1 MSEVNFSL
9 CVFSGR
15 SLGCSLISWCDVE
28 FPQASLQAPTLNSVA
43 HELDS
48 FDNRR
53 FPDRCQ
59 QLVCKL
65 RGCQDRLLRIVE
77 EMLCELFPEE
87 HMRAPRDYRVKFPDD
102 VLHDSF
108 PGQLWFAAE
117 CLAAGSS
124 IVDRDFESDAIR
136 PLAKALSRHIDDMRE
151 ILKSQS
157 LKNPAV
163 YPEKSAREYEL
174 QLELV
179 VLFSETLLRAKARGY
194 ITDEQIETCDPT
206 IMFSLPDWQ
215 LFAPFRA
222 LFKKIRL
229 LLNGLN
235 EDELSTLE
243 IKLSSSSGGDE
254 LNDDD
259 DDDDDDVELYS
270 DFIRKRKD
278 CKEDPDQRC
287 GPSAPENVATTS
299 NNIIHRLFVCIAGI
313 ADQWQSTYPS
323 DLRTVLK
330 MVFHPEEEE
339 EENSSI
345 YEEVGRVATTGGN
358 EEETGVDVAAE
369 PKFGVPW
376 VPDEEC
382 DGCSMCEMKFSF
394 IVDDIIVV
402 VVGKYSAAVARPTRF
417 HFPLWVTRKLCAYV
431 IVVSTSSWPASTIP
445 CQLELYPTVVKVPPP
460 PPAAALYNQ
469 VIQLQLL
476 VILISSNIFF
486 PNFFCSVYV
495 TDRKMP
501 FCVTLAYFFSKLI
514 LFKFPIIEIVVFRY
528 KFICGILN
536 FETFAGFE
544 SAFISGSHDLLG
556 KWNPSA
562 GLPMVKDT
570 IEENKWYIQIMLPVG
585 EKIQYRFFSAISE
598 PRTSLANPRHFI
610 THYEGSSHPR
620 EIFLSDESET
630 RIILCEF
637 GEFEKQA
644 FENSGWLTCQNE
656 VLLTIDA
663 SMVRFMHPQ
672 KLHHVH
678 LKVGAFRTMSSYD
691 PQFSVEENTYDDFQ
705 ESCWPS
711 WYSHFKSH
719 DCAFKENRNE
729 MLSITPRDIWIFKA
743 QFFTTDESIFKVE
756 FFSISDEEGDS
767 PVVEQIGTAIVLTS
781 ALQNYRGSIKLPICD
796 VKNKVVGS
804 FVAELLIIKPI
815 TDIKQTLECGFTEV
829 KKKHNRTM
837 NIGHRGVGQSCA
849 KPCTLP
855 ENTIASFKAA
865 TLV

>member
-1 MSEVNFSL
+1 LAFNFNVQQKFIHIYMILKKTVNNHHNY
-9 CVFSGR
+9 R
-15 SLGCSLISWCDVE
+15 NLGC
-28 FPQASLQAPTLNSVA
+28 ASFNVVP
-43 HELDS
+43 
-48 FDNRR
+48 
-53 FPDRCQ
+53 
-59 QLVCKL
+59 
-65 RGCQDRLLRIVE
+65 G
-77 EMLCELFPEE
+77 LCCGE
-87 HMRAPRDYRVKFPDD
+87 
-102 VLHDSF
+102 
-108 PGQLWFAAE
+108 
-117 CLAAGSS
+117 S
-124 IVDRDFESDAIR
+124 I
-136 PLAKALSRHIDDMRE
+136 
-151 ILKSQS
+151 
-157 LKNPAV
+157 
-163 YPEKSAREYEL
+163 
-174 QLELV
+174 
-179 VLFSETLLRAKARGY
+179 
-194 ITDEQIETCDPT
+194 
-206 IMFSLPDWQ
+206 
-215 LFAPFRA
+215 
-222 LFKKIRL
+222 
-229 LLNGLN
+229 
-235 EDELSTLE
+235 
-243 IKLSSSSGGDE
+243 
-254 LNDDD
+254 
-259 DDDDDDVELYS
+259 
-270 DFIRKRKD
+270 
-278 CKEDPDQRC
+278 
-287 GPSAPENVATTS
+287 
-299 NNIIHRLFVCIAGI
+299 
-313 ADQWQSTYPS
+313 
-323 DLRTVLK
+323 
-330 MVFHPEEEE
+330 
-339 EENSSI
+339 
-345 YEEVGRVATTGGN
+345 RVASRWLPFYSTNMSIKEVEVT
-358 EEETGVDVAAE
+358 
-369 PKFGVPW
+369 
-376 VPDEEC
+376 
-382 DGCSMCEMKFSF
+382 F
-394 IVDDIIVV
+394 ILT
-402 VVGKYSAAVARPTRF
+402 SA
-417 HFPLWVTRKLCAYV
+417 
-431 IVVSTSSWPASTIP
+431 
-445 CQLELYPTVVKVPPP
+445 
-460 PPAAALYNQ
+460 
-469 VIQLQLL
+469 
-476 VILISSNIFF
+476 
-486 PNFFCSVYV
+486 
-495 TDRKMP
+495 
-501 FCVTLAYFFSKLI
+501 
-514 LFKFPIIEIVVFRY
+514 
-528 KFICGILN
+528 
-536 FETFAGFE
+536 FAGFE

-865 TLV
+865 TLSGADFVEFDVQMTKDWLPVVYHDFFVKIWARKRPSNRTLNLNDHDDFSVQTIAVSDLTKDELDMLMMVDEQKFANRSDVQGNLIKDSEVDAELLPFPLLIQVLQHQSLPSCVGFMIEVKYPQKLKCGCSELYENYTERNAYVDVIVTDVLKNAHQRKIIFSSFDPDVCLMLKIKQNRYPVLFLTQGDNSRYEIYEDWRTWSSDTAVKFAFVHDLAGVAFHSEELLSNIAPYRRALKLNLATFVWGDDLDESRHREYFRNLHFDELIVMALFERFRREIGFACLLYVDQIVHNIFCVVICESMQIEKSNFTN

>member
-1 MSEVNFSL
+1 MLNFRKLL
-9 CVFSGR
+9 CK
-15 SLGCSLISWCDVE
+15 
-28 FPQASLQAPTLNSVA
+28 PQVDDWSPLAKFFFADEALNSVA

-163 YPEKSAREYEL
+163 YPEKVRRSLHVFDHLFAEFELNYVSTMVPVKSAREYEL

-206 IMFSLPDWQ
+206 IMFSLPRLAIVCGLAIYPDGPLDLNRAVESTCEMLQ
-215 LFAPFRA
+215 PFRA

-243 IKLSSSSGGDE
+243 IKLSSSSGGGE

-299 NNIIHRLFVCIAGI
+299 SSEAVVARTTDWRRAYRSPKDIIHRLFVCIAGI

-394 IVDDIIVV
+394 IRRRHHCRCCGKIFCGRCTSNTLPLPALGYAKAVRVCDRCFDQQLACVDDSL
-402 VVGKYSAAVARPTRF
+402 SA
-417 HFPLWVTRKLCAYV
+417 
-431 IVVSTSSWPASTIP
+431 
-445 CQLELYPTVVKVPPP
+445 
-460 PPAAALYNQ
+460 
-469 VIQLQLL
+469 
-476 VILISSNIFF
+476 
-486 PNFFCSVYV
+486 
-495 TDRKMP
+495 
-501 FCVTLAYFFSKLI
+501 
-514 LFKFPIIEIVVFRY
+514 
-528 KFICGILN
+528 
-536 FETFAGFE
+536 
-544 SAFISGSHDLLG
+544 
-556 KWNPSA
+556 
-562 GLPMVKDT
+562 
-570 IEENKWYIQIMLPVG
+570 
-585 EKIQYRFFSAISE
+585 
-598 PRTSLANPRHFI
+598 
-610 THYEGSSHPR
+610 
-620 EIFLSDESET
+620 
-630 RIILCEF
+630 
-637 GEFEKQA
+637 
-644 FENSGWLTCQNE
+644 
-656 VLLTIDA
+656 
-663 SMVRFMHPQ
+663 
-672 KLHHVH
+672 
-678 LKVGAFRTMSSYD
+678 
-691 PQFSVEENTYDDFQ
+691 
-705 ESCWPS
+705 
-711 WYSHFKSH
+711 
-719 DCAFKENRNE
+719 
-729 MLSITPRDIWIFKA
+729 
-743 QFFTTDESIFKVE
+743 
-756 FFSISDEEGDS
+756 
-767 PVVEQIGTAIVLTS
+767 
-781 ALQNYRGSIKLPICD
+781 
-796 VKNKVVGS
+796 
-804 FVAELLIIKPI
+804 
-815 TDIKQTLECGFTEV
+815 
-829 KKKHNRTM
+829 
-837 NIGHRGVGQSCA
+837 
-849 KPCTLP
+849 
-855 ENTIASFKAA
+855 
-865 TLV
+865 